1 MEKTVLIEL
10 TAKKIKLAELI
21 VLMCL
26 FGSIAAGLGLMYLW
40 LPPARNYDVLYRR
53 NCLPRVLLRPRMAM
67 VDERVKRRSAMC
79 EHCIDCFF
87 RDEDGDR
94 EQCIFDLEN
103 PIEINYSDPACEHFE
118 LSETAVAERRK
129 QPGEL

>member
-1 MEKTVLIEL
+1 MTNTILIEQ
-10 TAKKIKLAELI
+10 TAKNIKLAEVI
-21 VLMCL
+21 VLAVL
-26 FGSIAAGLGLMYLW
+26 FASIAAGLGGDVS
-40 LPPARNYDVLYRR
+40 LPGAGHCNVHHRR
-53 NCLPRVLLRPRMAM
+53 NRAHRLHGGPRLAL
-67 VDERVKRRSAMC
+67 VDARVSIMC

-103 PIEINYSDPACEHFE
+103 PVEINYSDPACEHFE
-118 LSETAVAERRK
+118 LSESAAAERRK

>member
-1 MEKTVLIEL
+1 MDAWV
-10 TAKKIKLAELI
+10 
-21 VLMCL
+21 
-26 FGSIAAGLGLMYLW
+26 SI
-40 LPPARNYDVLYRR
+40 
-53 NCLPRVLLRPRMAM
+53 
-67 VDERVKRRSAMC
+67 MC

-118 LSETAVAERRK
+118 LSETAAAERRK

>member
-1 MEKTVLIEL
+1 M
-10 TAKKIKLAELI
+10 
-21 VLMCL
+21 
-26 FGSIAAGLGLMYLW
+26 
-40 LPPARNYDVLYRR
+40 
-53 NCLPRVLLRPRMAM
+53 
-67 VDERVKRRSAMC
+67 KRRSAMC

-103 PIEINYSDPACEHFE
+103 PVEINYSDPACKHFE
-118 LSETAVAERRK
+118 LSESAAAERRK

>member
-1 MEKTVLIEL
+1 M
-10 TAKKIKLAELI
+10 
-21 VLMCL
+21 
-26 FGSIAAGLGLMYLW
+26 SI
-40 LPPARNYDVLYRR
+40 
-53 NCLPRVLLRPRMAM
+53 
-67 VDERVKRRSAMC
+67 MC

-103 PIEINYSDPACEHFE
+103 PVEINYSDPACEHFE
-118 LSETAVAERRK
+118 LSETAAAKRRK